1 MGCVFHALVH
11 RWSVESSF
19 GAQIKGPKICSI
31 HLETDDWPIH
41 HYLIDFHNDDDG
53 DDDEKK

>member
-1 MGCVFHALVH
+1 MFHALVH